1 MVEKAEKFLNFYSFY
16 KLHKKLKDE
25 KEKMIMLNL
34 YTLLPNI
41 PEKYYIKSRIA
52 KINLLSSF
60 EQENKSKNSLIK
72 ITDII
77 KDAILKNYNEIKSI
91 TTNVLE
97 KYKDKIDSIEEKV
110 NEINIKRSSIAQQP
124 TNDKVTIT
132 ILVINRII
140 KEENSHLIFP
150 IEISINKGIS
160 YVDFCMKVIDIF
172 QSILYTPKIN
182 YTELDNIIHIYKAKQ
197 NLNKTEMNLILFNAI
212 FLFVYDINLL
222 INKNYFS
229 LKKETETFI
238 LNQDDCFIIDI
249 YKNTEN
255 IYEKVP
261 YYYKVCNLNCEY
273 FAPLTNSI
281 LEFYQDMFYFLSSEN
296 KLQMLMRDEKGL
308 QYNNRRINIPQ
319 LRNLG
324 NICYFNSGL
333 QCILNC
339 TSFTKYFE
347 YNYVSKDCLNVNFE
361 QLPLTKALSNFITT
375 LQDTKQRSVNYQP
388 SVNDLYTTFI
398 KKENKYADHSQ
409 HDSGEF
415 ISDFLNA
422 LDAELNRS
430 SNYKKAAISEDNYL
444 KSIQKYTNKNNSI
457 IFDLFYGQM
466 ENIYKCDC
474 KPEDNKCKCKD
485 NKVNEF
491 FLLFHVNIKVA
502 TKSFQ
507 AYLVD
512 FNNIPKTKNF
522 SLPLPETINIENICN
537 DKKNGLDK
545 KPMNYFICK
554 VSKKTNTVT
563 VITNPST
570 EIIKDEDVNDYV
582 IYIYKKLLVEEK
594 MFFHFIIVP
603 TVIKEKRNWLKKA
616 KDIYVPRD
624 NTVNLDIK
632 LYSHPFQIILPKDK
646 CYLTSS
652 WTGQYPNKLTTCDIN
667 YLYQKGFIF
676 LKKVLANLRP
686 SMKIKDIN
694 SISKSYSPFSLS
706 VIFDD
711 FLPLFFNLENYINE
725 DAAPFDLGKIDN
737 NLSVQVSTPTQGQI
751 LSLEECLLIN
761 SKYMNSLS
769 KCKCNHKTQIS
780 IKITK
785 LPLILIISLK
795 KAKINEYQREVK
807 LNNDVLYKKELNMFA
822 YVNQDIITKEE
833 CDYELIGSVIH
844 KGSTQ
849 CGHYTSII
857 KTKDKW
863 ILCDDDRLYTAN
875 NYYNNSSTILFYRK
889 KVN

>member
-1 MVEKAEKFLNFYSFY
+1 MEEKAKQFLNFYSFY
-16 KLHKKLKDE
+16 KLHKKPNDE
-25 KEKMIMLNL
+25 KQKMIMLNL

-60 EQENKSKNSLIK
+60 AQDNESKNSLIK

-77 KDAILKNYNEIKSI
+77 NDAILKNYNEIKSI

-124 TNDKVTIT
+124 TNDEVTIT
-132 ILVINRII
+132 ILVINRTI
-140 KEENSHLIFP
+140 KQYNSHLIFP

-160 YVDFCMKVIDIF
+160 YVDFCMKVIYIF
-172 QSILYTPKIN
+172 QSILYTKTIN
-182 YTELDNIIHIYKAKQ
+182 DNIIHIYKAKQ

-212 FLFVYDINLL
+212 FLFVYNINLV
-222 INKNYFS
+222 INTNYFS
-229 LKKETETFI
+229 DFSLENETTFT

-249 YKNTEN
+249 YKNDKNTSTDYN
-255 IYEKVP
+255 EKVPYVP

-281 LEFYQDMFYFLSSEN
+281 LEPYQDMFYFLSSEN

-308 QYNNRRINIPQ
+308 QYNNRRIKIPK

-347 YNYVSKDCLNVNFE
+347 DNYVSKDCLNVNFE

-375 LQDTKQRSVNYQP
+375 LQRNKQQPSVNYQP

-430 SNYKKAAISEDNYL
+430 SNYKEAAISEDNYL

-502 TKSFQ
+502 TKSFD

-512 FNNIPKTKNF
+512 WNNNF
-522 SLPLPETINIENICN
+522 QKKKFYLPLPETINIENICN
-537 DKKNGLDK
+537 DKKNGMQE
-545 KPMNYFICK
+545 KPKNYFICK

-582 IYIYKKLLVEEK
+582 IYIYQKLPVEENT
-594 MFFHFIIVP
+594 FFHFIIVP

-632 LYSHPFQIILPKDK
+632 LYSHPFQIILPKDT
-646 CYLTSS
+646 CDLTSS
-652 WTGQYPNKLTTCDIN
+652 WTGQYPNKLTARD
-667 YLYQKGFIF
+667 F
-676 LKKVLANLRP
+676 LKKVLAKLRP

-694 SISKSYSPFSLS
+694 SISKSYSPFPLS
-706 VIFDD
+706 DIFNDD

-769 KCKCNHKTQIS
+769 KCKCNHKTQMS

-807 LNNDVLYKKELNMFA
+807 LNNDVLYQKELNMFA
-822 YVNQDIITKEE
+822 YVNQDIIKKEE

-857 KTKDKW
+857 KTGGRW
-863 ILCDDDRLYTAN
+863 VLCDDDRINTVN
-875 NYYNNSSTILFYRK
+875 DYYNNSSTILFYRK

>member
-16 KLHKKLKDE
+16 KRHKKFENK
-25 KEKMIMLNL
+25 KEKMKMLNL

-110 NEINIKRSSIAQQP
+110 NKINIKRSSIAQQP

-132 ILVINRII
+132 ILVINRTI
-140 KEENSHLIFP
+140 KQYNSHLIFP

-172 QSILYTPKIN
+172 RCILHTPKIN

-212 FLFVYDINLL
+212 FLFVYDNNLVINT
-222 INKNYFS
+222 NYFS
-229 LKKETETFI
+229 DFSLEKETNFT

-249 YKNTEN
+249 YKNEEN

-281 LEFYQDMFYFLSSEN
+281 LEPYQDMFYFLSSEN

-308 QYNNRRINIPQ
+308 QYNNRRIKIPK

-347 YNYVSKDCLNVNFE
+347 DNYVSKDCLNVNFE

-375 LQDTKQRSVNYQP
+375 LQRNKQQPSVNYQP

-415 ISDFLNA
+415 ISDFLTA
-422 LDAELNRS
+422 LDVELNRS
-430 SNYKKAAISEDNYL
+430 SNYKEAAISEDNYL

-457 IFDLFYGQM
+457 IFDLFYGRV

-474 KPEDNKCKCKD
+474 KPNKCKCMDK
-485 NKVNEF
+485 KVNEF

-512 FNNIPKTKNF
+512 CNNKFQKKQF
-522 SLPLPETINIENICN
+522 SLPLPETINIYNIWN
-537 DKKNGLDK
+537 NNGLDE

-582 IYIYKKLLVEEK
+582 IYIYQKLPVGEK

-632 LYSHPFQIILPKDK
+632 LYPHPFRVFLPKV
-646 CYLTSS
+646 
-652 WTGQYPNKLTTCDIN
+652 CDIDD
-667 YLYQKGFIF
+667 LYQKGFIV
-676 LKKVLANLRP
+676 LKEVLA

-706 VIFDD
+706 DIFNDY
-711 FLPLFFNLENYINE
+711 LPLFFNLENYINE
-725 DAAPFDLGKIDN
+725 DEAPFDLGLSDN
-737 NLSVQVSTPTQGQI
+737 NISVQVSTPAQGQK
-751 LSLEECLLIN
+751 LSLEDCLLIN

-769 KCKCNHKTQIS
+769 KCKCNHKTQMS

-795 KAKINEYQREVK
+795 KAKINEYKGEVK
-807 LNNDVLYKKELNMFA
+807 LNNDVLYQKELNMFA
-822 YVNQDIITKEE
+822 YVNQDIIKKEE

-849 CGHYTSII
+849 CGYYSSII
-857 KTKDKW
+857 KTGGRW
-863 ILCDDDRLYTAN
+863 VLCDDDRLYTVN
-875 NYYNNSSTILFYRK
+875 DYYNNSSTILFYRK

>member
-16 KLHKKLKDE
+16 KRHKKLEDE
-25 KEKMIMLNL
+25 KEKMKMLNL

-60 EQENKSKNSLIK
+60 EQENKSKKSLIK
-72 ITDII
+72 IVDII
-77 KDAILKNYNEIKSI
+77 NDAILKNYNEIKSL
-91 TTNVLE
+91 TTNFLE

-132 ILVINRII
+132 ILVINRTI
-140 KEENSHLIFP
+140 KQYNSHLIFP

-160 YVDFCMKVIDIF
+160 YIDFCKKVFDNF
-172 QSILYTPKIN
+172 QCILYTRKIN
-182 YTELDNIIHIYKAKQ
+182 DNIIHIYKAKQ

-212 FLFVYDINLL
+212 FLFVNDINLL

-249 YKNTEN
+249 YKNDKN
-255 IYEKVP
+255 ISTDYNEKVP

-281 LEFYQDMFYFLSSEN
+281 LEFYQNMFYFLSSEN
-296 KLQMLMRDEKGL
+296 KLQMLMRDKQGL
-308 QYNNRRINIPQ
+308 QYNNRRIDIPK

-347 YNYVSKDCLNVNFE
+347 DNYVSKDCLNVNFE
-361 QLPLTKALSNFITT
+361 QLPLTKALSYFITT
-375 LQDTKQRSVNYQP
+375 LQYNNQP
-388 SVNDLYTTFI
+388 SVNYLYTTFI

-415 ISDFLNA
+415 ISDFLTA
-422 LDAELNRS
+422 LDVELNRS
-430 SNYKKAAISEDNYL
+430 SNYKEAAISEDNYL

-485 NKVNEF
+485 KKVNEF

-502 TKSFQ
+502 TKSFE

-512 FNNIPKTKNF
+512 WNNKFQKKEF
-522 SLPLPETINIENICN
+522 FLPLPETINIYNIWN
-537 DKKNGLDK
+537 DKKNGLDE

-582 IYIYKKLLVEEK
+582 IYIYQKLPVEEENY
-594 MFFHFIIVP
+594 FHFIIVP

-632 LYSHPFQIILPKDK
+632 LYPYPFQIFLSKDK
-646 CYLTSS
+646 C
-652 WTGQYPNKLTTCDIN
+652 DIN
-667 YLYQKGFIF
+667 NLYLNGFIF
-676 LKKVLANLRP
+676 LEKVLANLKP
-686 SMKIKDIN
+686 PMKIKDIN

-711 FLPLFFNLENYINE
+711 DFLPLFFNLENYINE
-725 DAAPFDLGKIDN
+725 DEAPFDLGKIDN
-737 NLSVQVSTPTQGQI
+737 NFSVQVSTPTQGQK

-785 LPLILIISLK
+785 LPLFLIISLK
-795 KAKINEYQREVK
+795 KAKINEYKREVK
-807 LNNDVLYKKELNMFA
+807 LNNDVLYQKELNMFA
-822 YVNQDIITKEE
+822 YVNQDIIKKEE

-849 CGHYTSII
+849 CGHYSSII
-857 KTKDKW
+857 KTTEDQWIFCNDDK
-863 ILCDDDRLYTAN
+863 LYTVN
-875 NYYNNSSTILFYRK
+875 NYYDNSSTILFYRK

>member
-25 KEKMIMLNL
+25 NEQQKMMIMLNL

-60 EQENKSKNSLIK
+60 AQDNKSIK
-72 ITDII
+72 IADII
-77 KDAILKNYNEIKSI
+77 KDAILKNYHEIKSI
-91 TTNVLE
+91 TTNFLE

-140 KEENSHLIFP
+140 KQYNSHLIFP
-150 IEISINKGIS
+150 IEISINKKIS

-212 FLFVYDINLL
+212 FLFVSDINLV
-222 INKNYFS
+222 INTNYFS
-229 LKKETETFI
+229 LENKKTFT

-249 YKNTEN
+249 FKNQVN
-255 IYEKVP
+255 ISTDYNEKVLP

-281 LEFYQDMFYFLSSEN
+281 LEPYQDMFYFLSSEN

-308 QYNNRRINIPQ
+308 QYNNRRIKIPK

-339 TSFTKYFE
+339 TFFTKYFE
-347 YNYVSKDCLNVNFE
+347 DNYVSKDCLNVNFE
-361 QLPLTKALSNFITT
+361 QLPLTKALSYFITT
-375 LQDTKQRSVNYQP
+375 LQYNNQP
-388 SVNDLYTTFI
+388 SVNYLYTTFI

-415 ISDFLNA
+415 ISDFLTA
-422 LDAELNRS
+422 LDVELNRS
-430 SNYKKAAISEDNYL
+430 SNYKEAAISEDNYL

-457 IFDLFYGQM
+457 IFDLFYGRV

-474 KPEDNKCKCKD
+474 KPNKCKCMDK
-485 NKVNEF
+485 KVNEF

-502 TKSFQ
+502 TKSFD

-512 FNNIPKTKNF
+512 WNNKFQKKEF
-522 SLPLPETINIENICN
+522 SLPLPKTINIYNIYIYNIWN
-537 DKKNGLDK
+537 DEKNGLYEG
-545 KPMNYFICK
+545 PMNYFICK

-563 VITNPST
+563 VITNPT

-582 IYIYKKLLVEEK
+582 IYIYQKLPVGEK

-632 LYSHPFQIILPKDK
+632 LYSHPFQIILPKDT
-646 CYLTSS
+646 CDLTSS
-652 WTGQYPNKLTTCDIN
+652 WTGQYPNKLTARD
-667 YLYQKGFIF
+667 F
-676 LKKVLANLRP
+676 LKKVLAKLRP

-706 VIFDD
+706 VIFDYD
-711 FLPLFFNLENYINE
+711 FLPLFLNLENYINE
-725 DAAPFDLGKIDN
+725 DTAPFDLGLSDN
-737 NLSVQVSTPTQGQI
+737 NISVQVSTPTQGQK
-751 LSLEECLLIN
+751 LSLEDCLLIN
-761 SKYMNSLS
+761 SKYMNSSS
-769 KCKCNHKTQIS
+769 KCKCNHKTQMS

-795 KAKINEYQREVK
+795 KAKINEYKGEVK
-807 LNNDVLYKKELNMFA
+807 LNNDVLYQKELNMFA
-822 YVNQDIITKEE
+822 YVNQDIIKKEE

-849 CGHYTSII
+849 CGHYSSII
-857 KTKDKW
+857 KTEDGW
-863 ILCDDDRLYTAN
+863 ILCNDDKLYIAN
-875 NYYNNSSTILFYRK
+875 DYYNNSSTILFYRK

>member
-16 KLHKKLKDE
+16 KLHKKLQNE
-25 KEKMIMLNL
+25 NQKMIMLNL

-60 EQENKSKNSLIK
+60 APNNKSKIA
-72 ITDII
+72 DII
-77 KDAILKNYNEIKSI
+77 NDAILKNYNEIKSI
-91 TTNVLE
+91 TTNCLE

-110 NEINIKRSSIAQQP
+110 NKINSERSSIAQQP

-132 ILVINRII
+132 ILVINRTI
-140 KEENSHLIFP
+140 KQYNSHLIFP

-160 YVDFCMKVIDIF
+160 YIDFCKKVFDNF
-172 QSILYTPKIN
+172 QCILYTRKIN
-182 YTELDNIIHIYKAKQ
+182 DNIIHIYKAKQ

-212 FLFVYDINLL
+212 FLFVYDIHLL

-249 YKNTEN
+249 YKNDKN
-255 IYEKVP
+255 ISTDYNEKVP
-261 YYYKVCNLNCEY
+261 FYYKVCNLNCEY

-281 LEFYQDMFYFLSSEN
+281 LKFSQKMFYFLSSEN

-308 QYNNRRINIPQ
+308 QYNNRRIKIPK

-339 TSFTKYFE
+339 TFFTKYFE
-347 YNYVSKDCLNVNFE
+347 DNYVSKDCLNVNFK

-375 LQDTKQRSVNYQP
+375 LQRNKQQPSVNYQP

-430 SNYKKAAISEDNYL
+430 SNYKEAAISEDNYL

-485 NKVNEF
+485 KKVNEF

-502 TKSFQ
+502 TKSFD

-512 FNNIPKTKNF
+512 WKNEF
-522 SLPLPETINIENICN
+522 QKKKFYLPLPETINIYNIYIYNNWN
-537 DKKNGLDK
+537 DKKNGLCEG
-545 KPMNYFICK
+545 PMNYFICK

-582 IYIYKKLLVEEK
+582 IYIYQKLPVGEK

-632 LYSHPFQIILPKDK
+632 LYPHPFRVFLPKV
-646 CYLTSS
+646 
-652 WTGQYPNKLTTCDIN
+652 CDIDD
-667 YLYQKGFIF
+667 LYQKGFIV
-676 LKKVLANLRP
+676 LKQVLA

-694 SISKSYSPFSLS
+694 SISKSYSPFPLS
-706 VIFDD
+706 DIFNDD

-725 DAAPFDLGKIDN
+725 DEAPFDLDISDN
-737 NLSVQVSTPTQGQI
+737 NFSVQVSTPTQGQI
-751 LSLEECLLIN
+751 LSLEDCLLIN

-769 KCKCNHKTQIS
+769 KCKCNHKTQMS

-822 YVNQDIITKEE
+822 YVNQDIIKKEE

-857 KTKDKW
+857 KTGGRW
-863 ILCDDDRLYTAN
+863 VLCDDDRLYTVN
-875 NYYNNSSTILFYRK
+875 DYYNNSSTILFYRK
-889 KVN
+889 KVK

>member
-16 KLHKKLKDE
+16 KRHKKLEDE
-25 KEKMIMLNL
+25 KEKMKMLNL

-60 EQENKSKNSLIK
+60 AQDNKSIK
-72 ITDII
+72 IADII
-77 KDAILKNYNEIKSI
+77 KDAILKNYHEIKSI
-91 TTNVLE
+91 TTNFLE

-132 ILVINRII
+132 ILVINRTI
-140 KEENSHLIFP
+140 KQYNSHLIFP

-197 NLNKTEMNLILFNAI
+197 NLNKTEINLILFNAI
-212 FLFVYDINLL
+212 FLFVYDNNLVINT
-222 INKNYFS
+222 NYFS
-229 LKKETETFI
+229 LENETTFT

-249 YKNTEN
+249 FKNKVN
-255 IYEKVP
+255 ISTDYNEVLPVLP

-281 LEFYQDMFYFLSSEN
+281 LEPYQDMFYFLSSEN

-308 QYNNRRINIPQ
+308 QYNNRRIKIPK

-339 TSFTKYFE
+339 TFFTKYFE
-347 YNYVSKDCLNVNFE
+347 DNYVSKDCLNVNFE

-375 LQDTKQRSVNYQP
+375 LQRNKQQPSVNYQP

-430 SNYKKAAISEDNYL
+430 SNYKEAAISEDNYL

-485 NKVNEF
+485 KKVNEF

-502 TKSFQ
+502 TKSFE

-512 FNNIPKTKNF
+512 WNNNFQKKEF
-522 SLPLPETINIENICN
+522 SLPLPETINIYNIWN
-537 DKKNGLDK
+537 DEKNGLDEN
-545 KPMNYFICK
+545 PMNYFICK

-582 IYIYKKLLVEEK
+582 IYIYQKLPEEENT
-594 MFFHFIIVP
+594 FFHFIIVP

-632 LYSHPFQIILPKDK
+632 LYPHPFRVLLPKV
-646 CYLTSS
+646 
-652 WTGQYPNKLTTCDIN
+652 CDIDD
-667 YLYQKGFIF
+667 LYQKGFIV
-676 LKKVLANLRP
+676 LKQVLAELKP
-686 SMKIKDIN
+686 PVKIKDIN

-706 VIFDD
+706 DIFNDY
-711 FLPLFFNLENYINE
+711 LPLFFNLENYINE
-725 DAAPFDLGKIDN
+725 DEAPFDLGLSDN
-737 NLSVQVSTPTQGQI
+737 NISVQVSTPAQGQK

-769 KCKCNHKTQIS
+769 KCKCNHKTQMS

-795 KAKINEYQREVK
+795 KAKINEYKREVK
-807 LNNDVLYKKELNMFA
+807 LNNDVLYQKELNMFA

-849 CGHYTSII
+849 CGHYSSII
-857 KTKDKW
+857 KTTEDQWIFCNDDK
-863 ILCDDDRLYTAN
+863 LYTVN
-875 NYYNNSSTILFYRK
+875 NYYDNSSTILFYRK